1 MIETLGGAK
10 YIEKDPP
17 MVGDADL
24 SRKVVDYLAYLK
36 EQINFILSTNGRRVT
51 KVSGEASSAAEAAS
65 SANYQEQLVY
75 KSAAAGTATMAKPA
89 TWVTDET
96 GAQNTWTLKRP
107 PYNSSYPVLFIATQR
122 KSVGGEV
129 SCTTPMID
137 DTTTVIDGGNII
149 TGTVTA
155 NEIDIADLFAQNITA
170 SHFNI
175 TGGSIAINTNDATE
189 DRIVLRYDDFE
200 LSLSPSAINAIYYD
214 HNDHTKY
221 RVVQLASLFA
231 GLRVMDTDGAIGGI
245 AIGHRVWIGGEGYGG
260 QDGQYEVYDSDG
272 KKRAQLDKTGLTFY
286 DANGNVTRSY
296 PAT

>member
-89 TWVTDET
+89 AWVTDET

-107 PYNSSYPVLFIATQR
+107 PYNSNYPVLFIATQR

-155 NEIDIADLFAQNITA
+155 NEIDIANLFGRLLQRKTLCLRKPRRLSTILPKSSAKSTA
-170 SHFNI
+170 LPPNSKPVPTTLPNR
-175 TGGSIAINTNDATE
+175 T
-189 DRIVLRYDDFE
+189 
-200 LSLSPSAINAIYYD
+200 
-214 HNDHTKY
+214 
-221 RVVQLASLFA
+221 
-231 GLRVMDTDGAIGGI
+231 
-245 AIGHRVWIGGEGYGG
+245 
-260 QDGQYEVYDSDG
+260 
-272 KKRAQLDKTGLTFY
+272 
-286 DANGNVTRSY
+286 
-296 PAT
+296 